1 MKALPADIQAALDTL
16 EPALRKA
23 FFDAVDRVKSTAQLQ
38 AIIGHLEAGNTE
50 AAVQALRLDPSF
62 FAPLDRAI
70 GEAHWQGGVMALAS
84 LPRLRDPFPGA
95 ELSSALMG
103 ATRARKHGSG
113 SGPET

>member
-1 MKALPADIQAALDTL
+1 MKPLPADIQAALDTL

-23 FFDAVDRVKSTAQLQ
+23 FFDAIELVKSTAQLQ
-38 AIIGHLEAGNTE
+38 AIIGHLQAGDVA

-95 ELSSALMG
+95 ELSSALTD
-103 ATRARKHGSG
+103 ATRARKTGSG
-113 SGPET
+113 SGQET